1 MRTVAMTILVG
12 LLAVAACDRRTD
24 SADAAAADTTGVAES
39 AGAVTDLLAPV
50 RAVGLVAIEQGQ
62 AAMQLAARASVR
74 TYAGTVAA
82 DHRALVATLDTEAGS
97 RGATLA
103 ETPEARELANAARMA
118 HAGLENLPDTEYDLA
133 FIRAQVE
140 ANRQLLDTIDQ
151 ELYPAATSSSLQA
164 LLRDVR
170 GMVDAHLMRSRQLLG
185 DLLGE
190 PVEPPPTGAP
200 APAPGPVQDP
210 EASPQPTPEPSPPAP
225 PDTVPGG

>member
-1 MRTVAMTILVG
+1 MRTLAMTMVVG
-12 LLAVAACDRRTD
+12 LLAVAACDRRAD
-24 SADAAAADTTGVAES
+24 RADAAAPDTTDVAES
-39 AGAVTDLLAPV
+39 AEVVTDLLAPV

-62 AAMQLAARASVR
+62 TAMQYSRRESVR
-74 TYAGTVAA
+74 AYAGTVAT
-82 DHRALVATLDTEAGS
+82 DHRALVATLDSAAGTH
-97 RGATLA
+97 GATLA

-118 HAGLENLPDTEYDLA
+118 HAGLENLPDTDYDLA

-151 ELYPAATSSSLQA
+151 ELYPAATSRGLQD

-190 PVEPPPTGAP
+190 PVEPPPTGGTAP
-200 APAPGPVQDP
+200 VPSP
-210 EASPQPTPEPSPPAP
+210 EPSPEPTPEPTPPAA

>member
-1 MRTVAMTILVG
+1 MRTVAMTVLVG
-12 LLAVAACDRRTD
+12 LLAVAACDRRAD
-24 SADAAAADTTGVAES
+24 RSDAAPPDTTGVAES
-39 AGAVTDLLAPV
+39 ASQVTDLLSPV

-62 AAMQLAARASVR
+62 AAMQHAGRAPVR
-74 TYAGTVAA
+74 AYAGTVAA
-82 DHRALVATLDTEAGS
+82 DHRALVATLDSAAAT

-118 HAGLENLPDTEYDLA
+118 HAGLENLPDADYDLA

-151 ELYPAATSSSLQA
+151 ELYPTATSRVLQD

-190 PVEPPPTGAP
+190 PVEPPPTAGTAP
-200 APAPGPVQDP
+200 VP
-210 EASPQPTPEPSPPAP
+210 SPQPTPEPTPEPEP

>member
-1 MRTVAMTILVG
+1 MRTVAMTMVVG
-12 LLAVAACDRRTD
+12 LLAVAACDRRGD
-24 SADAAAADTTGVAES
+24 RADAAAPDTTDVAES
-39 AGAVTDLLAPV
+39 AEVVTDLLAPCGPSASSPSNRASRDAVSRRESV
-50 RAVGLVAIEQGQ
+50 RA
-62 AAMQLAARASVR
+62 
-74 TYAGTVAA
+74 YAGTVAT
-82 DHRALVATLDTEAGS
+82 DHRALVATLDSAARTH
-97 RGATLA
+97 GATLA

-118 HAGLENLPDTEYDLA
+118 HAGLENLPNTDYDLA

-151 ELYPAATSSSLQA
+151 ELHPAATSRGLQD

-190 PVEPPPTGAP
+190 PVEPPPTGGTAP
-200 APAPGPVQDP
+200 VPSPTPDP
-210 EASPQPTPEPSPPAP
+210 EPTPEPTPPAA